1 MTQSKTY
8 QKGRFNPFAIDHL
21 INEVLN
27 TNIGEM
33 VNKNGDFMQKT
44 PPINVLEADNY
55 FKLEL
60 AVPGLAKKDI
70 SLKVDNGI
78 LTLAAAVDHEPTE
91 GEEFKIKQFAF
102 HHFSRTY
109 KLPKSV
115 DVPKIKAHMSH
126 GILTVTMPKKEEQ
139 APQNIEIS

>member
-1 MTQSKTY
+1 MTHSKTY

-27 TNIGEM
+27 TNIGDM
-33 VNKNGDFMQKT
+33 VNKNGEFLQKT
-44 PPINVLEADNY
+44 PPLNVLEADSY

-70 SLKVDNGI
+70 NLKVEDGV
-78 LTLAAAVDHEPTE
+78 LTLSAAVEPSATE
-91 GEEFKIKQFAF
+91 GEEYKIKQFAF
-102 HHFSRTY
+102 QQFSRTY

-115 DVPKIKAHMSH
+115 DIPKIKAHMSH
-126 GILTVTMPKKEEQ
+126 GILTVTMPKKAEQ